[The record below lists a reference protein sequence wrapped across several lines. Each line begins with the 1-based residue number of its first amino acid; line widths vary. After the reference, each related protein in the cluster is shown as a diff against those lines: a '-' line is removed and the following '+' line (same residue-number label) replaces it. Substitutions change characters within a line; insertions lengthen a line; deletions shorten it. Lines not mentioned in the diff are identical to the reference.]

1 MSRVVRDRVKY
12 TLLALFA
19 IPWVAVP
26 AWLMIVN
33 SFKTRAEA
41 TELSLSLPRA
51 WNAVENY
58 KTIFEKG
65 GYPGALKNSLMIVLP
80 TIVVVLFLGSLTAW
94 ACARSKSL
102 TMKLAYNISVLSILL
117 PAALLP
123 TIYLLGEI
131 GLRGTRLGYTL
142 VTIGLRLG
150 LVIFLATGFL
160 RAFPRDMEEAASID
174 GANRAQIYRYIVVPL
189 LSPVL
194 FVGAVLLVIGV
205 WNEFFFAS
213 FLLPKPDQATLQI
226 ALYRFST
233 AGTTYVTYQWHLI
246 FAHIVMTSLPLI
258 VVYLFAQKR
267 VLAGLTEGGVKG

>member
-1 MSRVVRDRVKY
+1 MRTARHRIRY
-12 TLLALFA
+12 TALALFA
-19 IPWVAVP
+19 IPWVVIP
-26 AWLMIVN
+26 AWVMIVS

-41 TELSLSLPRA
+41 TELSLSLPRN
-51 WNAVENY
+51 WNIVENY
-58 KTIFEKG
+58 RTVFTKG
-65 GYPGALKNSLMIVLP
+65 GYPSALMNSLLIVLP
-80 TIVVVLFLGSLTAW
+80 AIVVVIFLGSLTAW
-94 ACARSKSL
+94 AFARAKSIG
-102 TMKLAYNISVLSILL
+102 MKVAYNISVLSILL

-123 TIYLLGEI
+123 TIYLLGEL
-131 GLRGTRLGYTL
+131 GMRGTRIGYIL

-174 GANRAQIYRYIVVPL
+174 GANRAQIYRYIVLPML
-189 LSPVL
+189 APVL

-213 FLLPKPDQATLQI
+213 FLLPKPGQATLQI

-246 FAHIVMTSLPLI
+246 FAHVVMTSLPLI
-258 VVYLFAQKR
+258 VVYLFAQRR
-267 VLAGLTEGGVKG
+267 VLSGLTEGGVKG